1 MPLRFVLKKYLEVR
15 KMAND
20 TLAIVVTYNRKNLLK
35 ECIQHLKSLDV
46 PCDVLIVDNAS
57 TDGTSSYIADEL
69 NDNISYVNTG
79 SNLGGA
85 GGFNYALKK
94 AYNTKYKYL
103 WLMDDDTMVHKDSLT
118 ELLKAAHSL
127 DDDFGFLSSF
137 GLFTDG
143 KPCKMNVQKVT
154 TKWTDGITSYNYLLK
169 TEKATFVSLF
179 IKRSIIGKIGLP
191 VKEFFIWADDSEYT
205 TRISK
210 QFRSYTV
217 LNSKITHK
225 MVSNADAGLQAF
237 LNEETERYQRFYYSF
252 RNRFYIA
259 KRDGISNIIFYLA
272 RLIAI
277 SSVTLFRAKKFRF
290 NKFMIVLKGL
300 FDGIFFN
307 PKVEFPNQEG
317 E

>member
-15 KMAND
+15 KMANE

-35 ECIQHLKSLDV
+35 ECIQRLKSLDV

-118 ELLKAAHSL
+118 EFLKAAHSL

-143 KPCKMNVQKVT
+143 QPCKMNIQKVT
-154 TKWTDGITSYNYLLK
+154 TKWTDGITSYNYLIK

-179 IKRSIIGKIGLP
+179 IKRTIIGEIGLP

-210 QFRSYTV
+210 RFRSYTV
-217 LNSKITHK
+217 LKSEITHK
-225 MVSNADAGLQAF
+225 MASNTDAGLKSF
-237 LNEETERYQRFYYSF
+237 LNEDTDRYQRFYYSF

-259 KRDGISNIIFYLA
+259 KRDGFSNILFYLA

-277 SSVTLFRAKKFRF
+277 ALVTLVKAKKYRF
-290 NKFMIVLKGL
+290 KKFMIVLKGL
-300 FDGIFFN
+300 FDGIFFS
-307 PKVEFPNQEG
+307 PKVEFPIQEG